1 METSKDKKKKETL
14 GKKLDDFLSNNQ
26 TEECVGEECLINDG
40 KEIVERVEKVYKTN
54 INSIF
59 NEDTTT
65 YILSLLK
72 LDDAVNMAPV
82 SFELDEQEYS
92 VQVERFERNSAI
104 KGGILVL
111 SPTKLKA

>member
-1 METSKDKKKKETL
+1 MKVYQNILQKLPIPIIAIDTN
-14 GKKLDDFLSNNQ
+14 GKILLANNA
-26 TEECVGEECLINDG
+26 TISLFFAPH
-40 KEIVERVEKVYKTN
+40 EKVYKTN